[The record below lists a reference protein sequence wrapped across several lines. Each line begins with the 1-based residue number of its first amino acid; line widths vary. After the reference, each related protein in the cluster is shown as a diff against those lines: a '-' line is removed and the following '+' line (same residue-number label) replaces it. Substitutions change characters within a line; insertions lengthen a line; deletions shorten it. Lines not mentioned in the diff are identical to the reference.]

1 MSNFCG
7 SLRGLT
13 LATRRASCDTRW
25 PRGQNVDFYH
35 LMGAESSRDY
45 VALVTAHVVA
55 AEYFMEE
62 FKRLREAVEY
72 PRVF

>member
-13 LATRRASCDTRW
+13 LATRW

-55 AEYFMEE
+55 AEYFKEE
-62 FKRLREAVEY
+62 FKRLREAAEY